1 VLLFKEVH
9 VPLILSGDKWQTRR
23 LWTKRH
29 AKPGTVHKAKTR
41 MLSTE
46 CFALLRIE
54 RCYQQRLGDM
64 TQEDVIAEGYK
75 SLEDYR
81 QALEEINKNKRF
93 VWNPDMVFW
102 VVDFTV
108 VK

>member
-1 VLLFKEVH
+1 MLLFKEVH

-64 TQEDVIAEGYK
+64 TQADVIAEGYQ

-81 QALEEINKNKRF
+81 KALETINKNKKF
-93 VWNPDMVFW
+93 VWSD
-102 VVDFTV
+102 DTV
-108 VK
+108 VFVVEFKVVE

>member
-1 VLLFKEVH
+1 MLLFKEVH
-9 VPLILSGDKWQTRR
+9 RPLILSGEKWQTRR
-23 LWTKRH
+23 LWAKRH

-46 CFALLRIE
+46 YFALLRIE

-64 TQEDVIAEGYK
+64 TQADVIAEGYK

-81 QALEEINKNKRF
+81 RALVEINKNKRF
-93 VWNPDMVFW
+93 EWNPDTVVW
-102 VVDFTV
+102 VVDFKV
-108 VK
+108 VE